1 MAVRRHGFTIT
12 IVLALLSIFITS
24 HGDDSLE
31 QQLYLR
37 LHTHR
42 QLEALL
48 DRPTIPRYP
57 HWSSPSNGTNI
68 LRDTIS
74 LIRCPNQTQCIHP
87 AFQLEIQY
95 KVYLCRH
102 INYGVR
108 FFYLVREGLLLHP
121 NVIMVNQID
130 QSDLIVY
137 LPGSSDWS
145 KSECS
150 ANRQLNSSLFFIW

>member
-1 MAVRRHGFTIT
+1 MNARWNLLLLTSVLIISIIT
-12 IVLALLSIFITS
+12 II
-24 HGDDSLE
+24 HGHDSFE
-31 QQLYLR
+31 QQVYLR

-57 HWSSPSNGTNI
+57 HWTSPSNGTDI
-68 LRDTIS
+68 LKDAIS
-74 LIRCPNQTQCIHP
+74 LIRCANQTQCIHP
-87 AFQLEIQY
+87 AFQLVIQY
-95 KVYLCRH
+95 RIYLCRH

-108 FFYLVREGLLLHP
+108 FYYLVREGLLLHP
-121 NVIMVNQID
+121 NVIMVNQIE

-150 ANRQLNSSLFFIW
+150 SKR